1 MSDAT
6 TEADHEA
13 RMRALK
19 EEMRT
24 KTRAAAEKRGLL
36 AVHTGNGKGKSTAAF
51 GMLARCVSHKY
62 PSAVVQ
68 FIKSGD
74 DAVERVLRG
83 PYLKWHHVGD
93 GFTWETQ
100 NRAADI
106 ASCRAGWEIVRG
118 YLRDPQLRFLL
129 LDEINV
135 VLSYDYL
142 PLDEVLSDI
151 AARHEGLHV
160 VCTGR
165 GAPEALIA
173 AADLGTEMREIKH
186 PFNAGVKAQPGIEF

>member
-1 MSDAT
+1 M
-6 TEADHEA
+6 
-13 RMRALK
+13 
-19 EEMRT
+19 
-24 KTRAAAEKRGLL
+24 
-36 AVHTGNGKGKSTAAF
+36 
-51 GMLARCVSHKY
+51 
-62 PSAVVQ
+62 
-68 FIKSGD
+68 
-74 DAVERVLRG
+74 
-83 PYLKWHHVGD
+83 
-93 GFTWETQ
+93 
-100 NRAADI
+100 
-106 ASCRAGWEIVRG
+106 RG

-165 GAPEALIA
+165 GAPEALIV
-173 AADLGTEMREIKH
+173 AADLVTEMREIKH

>member
-1 MSDAT
+1 MSDAAS
-6 TEADHEA
+6 ESEHEA
-13 RMRALK
+13 RMRELQA
-19 EEMRT
+19 EMRA
-24 KTRAAAEKRGLL
+24 KTAAAREKRGLL

-51 GMLARCVSHKY
+51 GMLARCVAHQY

-83 PYLKWHHVGD
+83 PYLQWHHVGA
-93 GFTWETQ
+93 GFTWDTQ
-100 NRAADI
+100 DRAADI
-106 ASCRAGWEIVRG
+106 ATCRAGWEIVRG
-118 YLRDPQLRFLL
+118 YLRDPKIRFLL

-135 VLSYDYL
+135 VLSFDYL
-142 PLDEVLSDI
+142 SVAEVLADL
-151 AARHEGLHV
+151 AARPERQHV

-173 AADLGTEMREIKH
+173 AADLVTEMREIKH
-186 PFNAGVKAQPGIEF
+186 PFNAGVQAQPGIEF